1 MRIAADLFARGV
13 FLSGIRPP
21 TVADGTC
28 RLRATLMAD
37 HAPEQ
42 LRQAAQLIVAAVQRE
57 QAAHG

>member
-1 MRIAADLFARGV
+1 V

-21 TVADGTC
+21 PVADGTC